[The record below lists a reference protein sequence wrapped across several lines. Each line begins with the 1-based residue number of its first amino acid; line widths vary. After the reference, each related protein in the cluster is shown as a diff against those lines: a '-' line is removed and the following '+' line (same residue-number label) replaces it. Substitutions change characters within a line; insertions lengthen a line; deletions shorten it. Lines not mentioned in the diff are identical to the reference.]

1 MKNLL
6 VIGMFLTVISCN
18 SKKEDEVDGSNANQP
33 GVLNVNGNMPDTT
46 NSINIDNNKTDSA
59 TAGRDSIKK

>member
-46 NSINIDNNKTDSA
+46 NSINIDNTKTDS
-59 TAGRDSIKK
+59 TTIKKDSVR

>member
-1 MKNLL
+1 MKKIL
-6 VIGMFLTVISCN
+6 VIGMFFTVISCN
-18 SKKEDEVDGSNANQP
+18 SKKEDEVDDSNANQP

-59 TAGRDSIKK
+59 TISKDSIK